1 MVRSDAG
8 ATTSR
13 KLKNKATQI
22 VTPPSVRV
30 KSVPAFTPLE
40 LRAAPTVKPE
50 TCYDKARAM
59 LQLEEVPDYLPCR
72 EKEYKQI
79 YDKVKSAIEEFS
91 GHRIFISGQ
100 PGTGKTATVRQVV
113 KNLQRKIMQKELHP
127 FEFVEINGMEMK
139 PPEKAYS
146 ALWEALTGDCI
157 AVKAAED
164 LLSKTFN
171 EPSQRNPIVLMIDEF
186 DAMVTKTN
194 RVIYNFLEWTTL
206 QDSYLIVIAL
216 TNRIDLPVTMLSAR
230 SESRIGLDRLTFA
243 PYTHTELFTIV
254 KSRLE
259 GIELFENNAIEFAA
273 RKSLAKTNEEINNKV
288 TIDIVK
294 DAIKKTNTPW
304 SKYIRK
310 CSFRAKMFLCTLLLL
325 RRDGNLEIELKD
337 IIGKYTKL
345 CRKKGIQT
353 STCTELSN
361 IAYDLASSSIVSM
374 DPSKDIYA
382 QIKFNGNEEDVNMV
396 LILRIDPSIKRTL
409 CKRCDSVLLPGV
421 TSQIRIKSKP
431 EPQLQMMCTQCG
443 TARGYPIRKG
453 YQLFSEKSENIY
465 GTENDQNQS
474 KNK

>member
-1 MVRSDAG
+1 MPLNDLPHS
-8 ATTSR
+8 
-13 KLKNKATQI
+13 QI
-22 VTPPSVRV
+22 VTPSSVRV
-30 KSVPAFTPLE
+30 KLNPAFTPLE
-40 LRAAPTVKPE
+40 LRTTSTVKPE

-59 LQLEEVPDYLPCR
+59 LQLEEVPDHLPCR
-72 EKEYKQI
+72 EEEYKQI

-91 GHRIFISGQ
+91 GHRICELLFVR
-100 PGTGKTATVRQVV
+100 KTATVRQVI
-113 KNLQRKIMQKELHP
+113 KNLQKKVKQKELHP

-146 ALWEALTGDCI
+146 ALWKALTGDGI

-164 LLSKTFN
+164 LLCKTFN

-186 DAMVTKTN
+186 DVMVTKTN

-243 PYTHTELFTIV
+243 PYTHTELYTIV

-259 GIELFENNAIEFAA
+259 GIELFENNAIEFVA
-273 RKSLAKTNEEINNKV
+273 RKVSSISQDARNALCICRRAIGILEFLAKTNDEANNKV

-294 DAIKKTNTPW
+294 EAIKKTNTPW

-325 RRDGNLEIELKD
+325 RRDGNHEIEFKD
-337 IIGKYTKL
+337 IIGKYTKI
-345 CRKKGIQT
+345 CRIKGIQIP
-353 STCTELSN
+353 TCTELSN

-396 LILRIDPSIKRTL
+396 LSDDIFFRDLV
-409 CKRCDSVLLPGV
+409 RC
-421 TSQIRIKSKP
+421 
-431 EPQLQMMCTQCG
+431 
-443 TARGYPIRKG
+443 
-453 YQLFSEKSENIY
+453 
-465 GTENDQNQS
+465 
-474 KNK
+474 

>member
-1 MVRSDAG
+1 MC
-8 ATTSR
+8 
-13 KLKNKATQI
+13 N
-22 VTPPSVRV
+22 RV

-113 KNLQRKIMQKELHP
+113 KNLQRKVMQKELHP

-157 AVKAAED
+157 AVKTAED
-164 LLSKTFN
+164 LLNKTFN
-171 EPSQRNPIVLMIDEF
+171 ELSQRNPIVLMIDEF
-186 DAMVTKTN
+186 DVMVTKTN

-273 RKSLAKTNEEINNKV
+273 RKVSSISQDARNALCICRSAIGILESLAKTNDEINNKV

-294 DAIKKTNTPW
+294 EAIKKTNTPW

-345 CRKKGIQT
+345 CRKKGIQA

-396 LILRIDPSIKRTL
+396 LSDDIFFRDLVK
-409 CKRCDSVLLPGV
+409 
-421 TSQIRIKSKP
+421 
-431 EPQLQMMCTQCG
+431 
-443 TARGYPIRKG
+443 
-453 YQLFSEKSENIY
+453 
-465 GTENDQNQS
+465 
-474 KNK
+474 

>member
-1 MVRSDAG
+1 MVVKRRSDLG
-8 ATTSR
+8 ATTPR
-13 KLKNKATQI
+13 KLKHKKTSQI
-22 VTPPSVRV
+22 VTPSSVRV
-30 KSVPAFTPLE
+30 KSVPAFTPLD
-40 LRAAPTVKPE
+40 LRITPTGKPE

-59 LQLEEVPDYLPCR
+59 LQLDEVPDYLPCR
-72 EKEYKQI
+72 EREHKQI

-113 KNLQRKIMQKELHP
+113 KNLQRKVDQKELHP

-146 ALWEALTGDCI
+146 ALWEALTGDNI

-171 EPSQRNPIVLMIDEF
+171 ELSQRNPIVLMIDEF
-186 DAMVTKTN
+186 DVMVTKTN

-254 KSRLE
+254 KSRLD
-259 GIELFENNAIEFAA
+259 GIELFESNAIEFAA
-273 RKSLAKTNEEINNKV
+273 RKVSSISQDARNALCICRRAIGILESLAKTNDEVNNKV

-294 DAIKKTNTPW
+294 EAIKKTNTPW

-325 RRDGNLEIELKD
+325 RRDGKPEIEFKD
-337 IIGKYTKL
+337 IIGKYTKI

-353 STCTELSN
+353 PTCTELSN
-361 IAYDLASSSIVSM
+361 IVYDLASSSIVSM

-396 LILRIDPSIKRTL
+396 LSD
-409 CKRCDSVLLPGV
+409 D
-421 TSQIRIKSKP
+421 
-431 EPQLQMMCTQCG
+431 
-443 TARGYPIRKG
+443 
-453 YQLFSEKSENIY
+453 
-465 GTENDQNQS
+465 
-474 KNK
+474 